1 MKLTDAYFPYS
12 FPAELA
18 DCACCPRNC
27 HADRTAGPG
36 GYCKSDAFP
45 GVSSI
50 CLHRGEEPVV
60 GGETGICNVF
70 FGRCNLQC
78 VYCQNSQISSRSE
91 SIHIEY
97 QSLGSI
103 VSAIS
108 GLLDGGCKA
117 VGFVSPSHMVPQMLA
132 IIKALNDSGRKP
144 VIVYNSNGFD
154 SVETL
159 KSLEGIVDVYLPDL
173 KYMEAR
179 LSDDYSDA
187 AYYVP
192 VARKALKEMFRQKG
206 TALITDD
213 AGQALSGLIVRH
225 LVLPGYIDNSMQV
238 LRFIAEELSPGVHV
252 SLMSQ
257 YTPMPAVAHHPHL
270 GRALNESEYK
280 RVVDEMESLGLYKG
294 WIQELDSSGSYL
306 PDFCM
311 DHPFERY

>member
-1 MKLTDAYFPYS
+1 
-12 FPAELA
+12 
-18 DCACCPRNC
+18 
-27 HADRTAGPG
+27 
-36 GYCKSDAFP
+36 
-45 GVSSI
+45 
-50 CLHRGEEPVV
+50 
-60 GGETGICNVF
+60 
-70 FGRCNLQC
+70 
-78 VYCQNSQISSRSE
+78 
-91 SIHIEY
+91 
-97 QSLGSI
+97 
-103 VSAIS
+103 
-108 GLLDGGCKA
+108 
-117 VGFVSPSHMVPQMLA
+117 MVPQMLA

-225 LVLPGYIDNSMQV
+225 LVLPGYIDNSIQV